1 VAVAGHTNHGATLYS
16 LLGVSRIGALA
27 LRDAV
32 LDDGSFRSWDT
43 APLAVAASDGYRR
56 ELAAASER
64 TGLDESVLTGE
75 GTVFGRRVAI
85 VACEF
90 DFLAGSIGVAAAER
104 ITDAVQRATAE
115 RLPLLA
121 SPSSGG
127 TRMQEGTVAFL
138 QMVKIAA
145 AVELHKR
152 AHLPYLV
159 YLRHPT
165 TGGVFASWGSLG
177 HVTAAEPGALI
188 GFLGPRVYED
198 LYGEPFPSDIQTA
211 ENLQRHGVID
221 GVVPLDALRSTLD
234 RTLKVVADPAG
245 VPPPPPDPEPLP
257 DVPAWESVEASRRPD
272 RPGVGYLLRHGTTE
286 RVLLSG
292 TGLGEAATTVLALAR
307 FGGQPAVLLGQQRVL
322 GGMVGPAALREARRG
337 MELAAGLKLP
347 LVLVIDTAAPA
358 LTVEAEQG
366 GLAGEIA
373 QCLAELVTLD
383 TPTVSVLL
391 GQGSGGPALAM
402 VPADRV
408 LAALHGW
415 LAPLPPEGASAIVF
429 RDLDHA
435 PELAAAQ
442 GIRSA
447 DLLRHG
453 IVDAIVP
460 ELPDAADEPLAF
472 TVRLSATIA
481 NELSALR
488 AMPDVER
495 LDARLARYR
504 RIGL

>member
-1 VAVAGHTNHGATLYS
+1 M
-16 LLGVSRIGALA
+16 SRIGAVQ
-27 LRDAV
+27 LREAV
-32 LDDGSFRSWDT
+32 LDAGSYVSWDATPLDVT
-43 APLAVAASDGYRR
+43 ADASYRR
-56 ELAAASER
+56 ELATAAAAS
-64 TGLDESVLTGE
+64 GVDESVLTGE
-75 GTVFGRRVAI
+75 GTVFGRRVAL

-104 ITDAVQRATAE
+104 ITAAVQRATAE

-177 HVTAAEPGALI
+177 HVTGAEPGALV
-188 GFLGPRVYED
+188 GFLGPRVYEH
-198 LYGEPFPSDIQTA
+198 LYGEPFAEGIQTA
-211 ENLQRHGVID
+211 ENLHRHGVID
-221 GVVPLDALRSTLD
+221 GVVPLDAVRATLD
-234 RTLKVVADPAG
+234 RSLKVLADQPD
-245 VPPPPPDPEPLP
+245 PPPPPPELAPLP
-257 DVPAWESVEASRRPD
+257 DVPAWDSVTASRRPD

-292 TGLGEAATTVLALAR
+292 TGQGEAATTLLALAR
-307 FGGQPAVLLGQQRVL
+307 FGGQPAVVLGQQRLV
-322 GGMVGPAALREARRG
+322 GGMVGPVALREARRG
-337 MELAAGLKLP
+337 MALAEGLRLP
-347 LVLVIDTAAPA
+347 LVLVIDTAGPA

-366 GLAGEIA
+366 GLASEIA
-373 QCLAELVTLD
+373 RCLAELVTLD

-408 LAALHGW
+408 VAALHGW

-435 PELAAAQ
+435 AELAAAQ
-442 GIRSA
+442 GIRST
-447 DLLRHG
+447 DLLRDG
-453 IVDAIVP
+453 IVDVVVP
-460 ELPDAADEPLAF
+460 EHPDAADEPMQF
-472 TVRLSATIA
+472 TQRLSAVVA
-481 NELSALR
+481 NELHLLR
-488 AMPDVER
+488 SVPGDDR
-495 LDARLARYR
+495 LAARLARYR

>member
-1 VAVAGHTNHGATLYS
+1 M
-16 LLGVSRIGALA
+16 SRIGAA
-27 LRDAV
+27 DLRDAA
-32 LDDGSFRSWDT
+32 LDPGSFRSWDD
-43 APLAVAASDGYRR
+43 APLLVDADEAYTR
-56 ELAAASER
+56 ELEQARAA
-64 TGLDESVLTGE
+64 TGFDEAVLTGE
-75 GTVFGRRVAI
+75 GTVFGRRVAV

-104 ITDAVQRATAE
+104 ITAAVERATAE
-115 RLPLLA
+115 KLPLLA

-145 AVELHKR
+145 AVTQHKN

-177 HVTAAEPGALI
+177 HITAAQPGALI
-188 GFLGPRVYED
+188 GFLGPRVYEQ
-198 LYGEPFPSDIQTA
+198 LYGEPFPPGVQTA
-211 ENLQRHGVID
+211 ENLLRHGVID
-221 GVVPLDALRSTLD
+221 AVVGVEALRATLD
-234 RTLKVVADPAG
+234 RALTVITDAPTAPPAA
-245 VPPPPPDPEPLP
+245 VPDEPVP
-257 DVPAWESVEASRRPD
+257 DVPAWESVIASRRPD
-272 RPGVGYLLRHGTTE
+272 RPGVSWLLREGATD

-292 TGLGEAATTVLALAR
+292 THGEAATTVLALAR
-307 FGGQPAVLLGQQRVL
+307 FGGQSAVVVGQRRVV
-322 GGMVGPAALREARRG
+322 GGVVGPVALREARRG
-337 MELAAGLKLP
+337 MALAASLQLP
-347 LVLVIDTAAPA
+347 LVLVIDTAGPA
-358 LTVEAEQG
+358 LSAEAEQD

-373 QCLAELVTLD
+373 RCLSDLVTLD

-408 LAALHGW
+408 LAAQHGW

-429 RDLDHA
+429 RDTAHA

-442 GIRSA
+442 GVRSA
-447 DLLRHG
+447 DLLRNG

-460 ELPDAADEPLAF
+460 EHPDAADEPVEFAR
-472 TVRLSATIA
+472 RLSDAIA
-481 NELSALR
+481 REIHDLR
-488 AMPDVER
+488 EKPADQR
-495 LDARLARYR
+495 YAARLRRYR
-504 RIGL
+504 RIGLPG